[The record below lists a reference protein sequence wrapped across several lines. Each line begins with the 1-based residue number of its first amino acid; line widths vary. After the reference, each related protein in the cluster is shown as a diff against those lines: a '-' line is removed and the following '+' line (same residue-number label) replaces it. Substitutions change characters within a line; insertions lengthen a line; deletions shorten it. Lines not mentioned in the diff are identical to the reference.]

1 MIASR
6 ASKLGALVLLT
17 GLAASPAWSQ
27 GGAPLRL
34 NPGAALDEP
43 APAPPGVGPRIRVE
57 DLQEVDPEAVGLLE
71 EAQGGFGA
79 GMWKGT
85 PRIVVERLLP
95 RLPTDLTGRAG
106 RALVRRLLLSTAQP
120 PAGDDKGANLVAL
133 RVDQLLVMGDFAAA
147 AALLGAAPGRASDA
161 DLMRAAVQLHL
172 YAYDHV
178 KACALI
184 RNSAGNFGAGF
195 WQRALIYCQALAGE
209 HTEALFGL
217 DLLREAREADETFT
231 ALIEVLVGG
240 DTVEDTPGRATPLM
254 LALRQAAQRPVPAV
268 YVVSSKPAV
277 LRAIA
282 EGGNVDMALR
292 LEAAQRAE
300 AMGALSSKNLA
311 AIFDLVD
318 FTAEEQADPGGAA
331 EADGGLRGEALLYR
345 AARERAVPTA
355 RAELLRQM
363 LNQARTRGAFV
374 TAAR

>member
-57 DLQEVDPEAVGLLE
+57 YLQEVDPEAVGLLE

-133 RVDQLLVMGDFAAA
+133 RVDQLRL
-147 AALLGAAPGRASDA
+147 
-161 DLMRAAVQLHL
+161 
-172 YAYDHV
+172 
-178 KACALI
+178 
-184 RNSAGNFGAGF
+184 
-195 WQRALIYCQALAGE
+195 
-209 HTEALFGL
+209 
-217 DLLREAREADETFT
+217 T
-231 ALIEVLVGG
+231 AL
-240 DTVEDTPGRATPLM
+240 
-254 LALRQAAQRPVPAV
+254 VPARRDV
-268 YVVSSKPAV
+268 NFQCGQVVKVTIDPADVVV
-277 LRAIA
+277 LR
-282 EGGNVDMALR
+282 D
-292 LEAAQRAE
+292 
-300 AMGALSSKNLA
+300 
-311 AIFDLVD
+311 
-318 FTAEEQADPGGAA
+318 
-331 EADGGLRGEALLYR
+331 
-345 AARERAVPTA
+345 
-355 RAELLRQM
+355 
-363 LNQARTRGAFV
+363 
-374 TAAR
+374 